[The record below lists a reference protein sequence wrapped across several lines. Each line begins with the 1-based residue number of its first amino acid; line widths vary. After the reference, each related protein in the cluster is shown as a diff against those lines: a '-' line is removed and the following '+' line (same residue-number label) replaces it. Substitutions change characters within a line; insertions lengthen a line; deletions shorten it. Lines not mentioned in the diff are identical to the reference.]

1 MYVCVVGGGVN
12 NTYSICKSRMS
23 DTAGGIVMKKLS
35 SRDSSARV
43 SGSDP
48 ATSPTSWLLSRYLR
62 MEKVARLLQAVGLS
76 TKGAK
81 MILFSN
87 LLLYRE

>member
-1 MYVCVVGGGVN
+1 
-12 NTYSICKSRMS
+12 MS

-48 ATSPTSWLLSRYLR
+48 ATNPTSWLLSRYLR
-62 MEKVARLLQAVGLS
+62 KEEKEATLPQALDLS
-76 TKGAK
+76 TEGGDDETP
-81 MILFSN
+81 FF
-87 LLLYRE
+87 